1 MAIKSVES
9 MYVESSANLEKE
21 VQVYFLNIKW
31 MKSPVIVAMY
41 IPNCS
46 DISMENGGFL
56 LYRGDNSI
64 VMCLIWI
71 NSGGQNR
78 AKSDLVKFHQS
89 ASFFK
94 WLFLWKI

>member
-46 DISMENGGFL
+46 DISGENGGFL
-56 LYRGDNSI
+56 
-64 VMCLIWI
+64 
-71 NSGGQNR
+71 
-78 AKSDLVKFHQS
+78 
-89 ASFFK
+89 
-94 WLFLWKI
+94 